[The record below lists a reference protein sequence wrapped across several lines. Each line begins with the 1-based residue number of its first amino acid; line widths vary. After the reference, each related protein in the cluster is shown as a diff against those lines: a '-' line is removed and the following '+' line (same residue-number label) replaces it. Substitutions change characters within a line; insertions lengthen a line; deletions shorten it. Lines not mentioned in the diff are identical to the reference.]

1 MSRSALNLALMAAV
15 LFLTCG
21 AAGAQ
26 TSPAVHVGNGIKAPQ
41 KTKDVKPVYPPMA
54 YASRLRGIVILEA
67 TIGTDGK
74 VQRVTVLSGEPLLQK
89 AAIDAVD
96 GWEFTPTLIDGVPV
110 PVIMTVT
117 VNFTLP
123 SGSTDQR
130 TSDELPPH
138 SVPQDSPCADQPKS
152 LTELTDAFN
161 RGSVPSSSETTG
173 SWVAIGIILGT
184 YDTYLNC
191 AGLKRGNKFEEVML
205 VTGDSIEMHVVGAS
219 DQTRTLAPDH
229 AGSVSF
235 PFDAGGDARP
245 VYRCRVT
252 TRNTLAC
259 LIDVYREGVEFKKM
273 SVNADD
279 IYSRR

>member
-26 TSPAVHVGNGIKAPQ
+26 TSSAVHVGSILKAPQ

-54 YASRLRGIVILEA
+54 VASHVQGIVILEA
-67 TIGTDGK
+67 TIGADGK
-74 VQRVTVLSGEPLLQK
+74 VEDAKVIRSIPLLDQ
-89 AAIDAVD
+89 AALDAVRQ
-96 GWEFTPTLIDGVPV
+96 WEFTPTLLNGVPV
-110 PVIMTVT
+110 PVVMALT
-117 VNFTLP
+117 VNFSLP
-123 SGSTDQR
+123 SGSNSQR
-130 TSDELPPH
+130 TSEALPPH
-138 SVPQDSPCADQPKS
+138 SVPQTSPCADQPKT

-173 SWVAIGIILGT
+173 SWVAIGIILGD

-205 VTGDSIEMHVVGAS
+205 AKGDSVEMHVVGAS

-229 AGSVSF
+229 AGSVTF
-235 PFDAGGDARP
+235 PFDAGGDAGP
-245 VYRCRVT
+245 VYRCRIT

-259 LIDVYREGVEFKKM
+259 LIDVYRQGVEFKKM
-273 SVNADD
+273 SVNEDD
-279 IYSRR
+279 IYSR